1 MHSRKS
7 SPISV
12 EILASVGGNFRFR
25 IRLSAPWGAILV
37 LVSAVISKLG

>member
-1 MHSRKS
+1 MHRGKS

-12 EILASVGGNFRFR
+12 EILASCGRKFRFR
-25 IRLSAPWGAILV
+25 IRLRAPWGAILV